1 MKESILVEM
10 RNKIDTLAAVLQ
22 RVTTEL
28 THLSDLSIGTME
40 LVKQLDGYEEAL
52 NKLKQ
57 SIQDAKDKRNNK
69 GSEETDTKL
78 DLGTELP
85 GS

>member
-1 MKESILVEM
+1 MKESTLIEM
-10 RNKIDTLAAVLQ
+10 RNRIDTLAAVLQ

-28 THLSDLSIGTME
+28 THLKDLSIGTLE

-52 NKLKQ
+52 EKLKKE
-57 SIQDAKDKRNNK
+57 ITDGKDKRDNK

-78 DLGTELP
+78 DLGTEL
-85 GS
+85 

>member
-1 MKESILVEM
+1 MKESTLIEM
-10 RNKIDTLAAVLQ
+10 KNRIDTLAAVLQ

-28 THLSDLSIGTME
+28 THLKDLSIGTLE

-52 NKLKQ
+52 EKLKKD
-57 SIQDAKDKRNNK
+57 IQDGKDKRDNK

-78 DLGTELP
+78 DLGTEL
-85 GS
+85 

>member
-1 MKESILVEM
+1 MKESTLIELK
-10 RNKIDTLAAVLQ
+10 NKIDTLGAVLQ

-28 THLSDLSIGTME
+28 THLKDLSIGTLE

-52 NKLKQ
+52 SKLKKD
-57 SIQDAKDKRNNK
+57 IQDGKDKRDNK

-78 DLGTELP
+78 DLGTEL
-85 GS
+85 

>member
-1 MKESILVEM
+1 MKESTLIELK
-10 RNKIDTLAAVLQ
+10 NKVDTLGAVLQ

-28 THLSDLSIGTME
+28 THLKDLSIGTLE

-52 NKLKQ
+52 SKLKDN
-57 SIQDAKDKRNNK
+57 IQDGKDKRDNK

-78 DLGTELP
+78 DLGTEL
-85 GS
+85 